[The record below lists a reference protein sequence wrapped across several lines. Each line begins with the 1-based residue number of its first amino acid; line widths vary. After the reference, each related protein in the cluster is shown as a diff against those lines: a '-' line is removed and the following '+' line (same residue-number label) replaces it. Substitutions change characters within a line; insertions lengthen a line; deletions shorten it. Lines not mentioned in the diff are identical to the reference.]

1 MSSARTVL
9 KRWQLG
15 AMAVGAALSACSG
28 EATGTGT
35 GTENVTSGLAFHA
48 EAKPLADFSYDT
60 GLIPASSPAQVQ
72 LKLSAGGGLT
82 VDAAG
87 AIEKGAF
94 VGRKGGGKL
103 ALDLHLDLEGKLKV
117 DSTFKKYEGELPGLK
132 DVHVPIKG
140 EVAFD
145 PFLTGEGESAEA
157 KAPIPETTL
166 PPIPLG
172 SVPGSLILTVAS
184 GSELTTKFHG
194 TCVSVTAE
202 NAAFAGKAETSGLL
216 VLKGTIKLELPA
228 PLNKEIELPEIKV
241 KVPALEAAIDG
252 GSLAVKGAAD
262 SKAGA
267 ACGGAPAKDDQA
279 AGGTTGGDT
288 GGTTGAVPAGSVVT
302 ASVDGERAT
311 IVSASAKVDTVDDQV
326 GYLLTIGL
334 TTASEPR
341 TATIQAFVTQKGSLC
356 SGLAYQKPSGGIFYM
371 GDPYG
376 ESPGCDLLISNLPT
390 AKDAHLT
397 GSFAGDVWR
406 GTSPSNLT
414 KVRLSVIFDIPVA
427 K

>member
-1 MSSARTVL
+1 M

-15 AMAVGAALSACSG
+15 AMAVGAALAACSS

-35 GTENVTSGLAFHA
+35 EDATSSLAFHA

-117 DSTFKKYEGELPGLK
+117 DSSFKKYEGELPGLK

-145 PFLTGEGESAEA
+145 PFLTGEGDNAEA
-157 KAPIPETTL
+157 KAAIPETTL

-172 SVPGSLILTVAS
+172 SIPGSLILTVAS

-194 TCVSVTAE
+194 TCVSVARESAT
-202 NAAFAGKAETSGLL
+202 FAGEAETSGLL

-228 PLNKEIELPEIKV
+228 PLAKEIDLPEIKV
-241 KVPALEAAIDG
+241 TVPALKAAIDG
-252 GSLAVKGAAD
+252 GSLSVKGARD

-267 ACGGAPAKDDQA
+267 ACGEAPAKDEQ
-279 AGGTTGGDT
+279 AGGAAGGDT
-288 GGTTGAVPAGSVVT
+288 GGTTGAVPAGSVVS

-311 IVSASAKVDTVDDQV
+311 IVSAIAKVDTVNDQV

-356 SGLAYQKPSGGIFYM
+356 SGLTYQKPSGGIFYM

-376 ESPGCDLLISNLPT
+376 ESSACDLLISNLPT

-406 GTSPSNLT
+406 GTSAANLT
-414 KVRLSVIFDIPVA
+414 KVRLNVTFDVPVA